1 LIEIPLERVEPFLPE
16 PAVALEPVG
25 CLLERPR
32 RERALDDPAFLPPRE
47 EPGALENSQ
56 VLHEPRQRHRRAA
69 RELADRRA
77 SRREALDDRAARRVG
92 ERREDGVESGRRI
105 VNHLV

>member
-1 LIEIPLERVEPFLPE
+1 LIEIALERVEPFFPE
-16 PAVALEPVG
+16 PPVALEPVG

-32 RERALDDPAFLPPRE
+32 RERALDDPAFLPARE

-56 VLHEPRQRHRRAA
+56 VLHETRERHRRTA

-77 SRREALDDRAARRVG
+77 SRCEALDDRAARRIG
-92 ERREDGVESGRRI
+92 ERREDGVEPGRQI
-105 VNHLV
+105 VNHWV

>member
-1 LIEIPLERVEPFLPE
+1 LIEIPLERVEPFFPE

-32 RERALDDPAFLPPRE
+32 RQRAFHYAAFLPSRQ

-56 VLHEPRQRHRRAA
+56 VLHEARQRHRRAA

-77 SRREALDDRAARRVG
+77 SRREALDDRAARRIG
-92 ERREDGVESGRRI
+92 ERREDGVEPGRQI
-105 VNHLV
+105 VNH